1 MREEKT
7 HRAREMSDT
16 EEQMGLLRDP
26 QVPCVHVCILSLSQ
40 HIQIEKALTSK
51 HLETQDT
58 LEMKCS
64 KLLDKLDP

>member
-7 HRAREMSDT
+7 GRVGEMSDT

-26 QVPCVHVCILSLSQ
+26 QVPCVRSVTLT
-40 HIQIEKALTSK
+40 EKKRLTSK

-64 KLLDKLDP
+64 KLLAKLNP